1 MGRLTRSVR
10 ISSLAVAVAGLS
22 LGLAACGD
30 DDDDDDGGGGGG
42 EATLDLVIGDS
53 VPLSGDL
60 ADFGPPGD
68 KAAQIAV
75 EEVINPAIEESGAD
89 HTVELVT
96 EDNGGGADQ
105 QAAVQAARK
114 MVDSDGASCIAGAW
128 ASADTIPT
136 AESVTIPEEVV
147 LISPA
152 STSDEITGLDDDGL
166 VNRTAPPDSFQGPT
180 LSKYLVEEA
189 LGGADGTV
197 NVGARNDA
205 YGTGLAETFSAAW
218 EDAGGTL
225 GEEVIY
231 DVKLPNYD
239 SEASD
244 LTSGNPDGLVI
255 VDFPETYNK
264 VGPALVRAGFDPKST
279 FVTDGLISGDLAEGA
294 GEDAVNGLR
303 GTAPGVPDDDESAQ
317 AFDDLWNDSDIEP
330 DVERQTFDAQNF
342 DAVVLCYLAAVAAGS
357 TEGADM
363 AEVVQ
368 DISAPE
374 GDQYTWDQLPD
385 AIEALQNGDDID
397 YQGASGPID
406 MDENGDATSGVYDIY
421 EFKNGV
427 PEATDEVEV
436 APPTG

>member
-1 MGRLTRSVR
+1 MAVTGLT
-10 ISSLAVAVAGLS
+10 

-30 DDDDDDGGGGGG
+30 EDDGGSGGGGG
-42 EATLDLVIGDS
+42 EETLDLVIGDS

-75 EEVINPAIEESGAD
+75 EEVITPAIEESGAE

-136 AESVTIPEEVV
+136 AESVAIPEEVV

-152 STSDEITGLDDDGL
+152 STSDEITGLEDDGL
-166 VNRTAPPDSFQGPT
+166 VNRTAPPDSYQGPT
-180 LSKYLVEEA
+180 LADFVEDE
-189 LGGADGTV
+189 LGGAEGKVV

-205 YGTGLAETFSAAW
+205 YGTGLADTFSAAW
-218 EDAGGTL
+218 EEKGGEIGSET
-225 GEEVIY
+225 VY

-244 LTSGNPDGLVI
+244 ITGGDPDGVVI

-264 VGPALVRAGFDPKST
+264 VGPALVRAGFDPKTT
-279 FVTDGLISGDLAEGA
+279 FITDGLVSGDLAESA
-294 GEDAVNGLR
+294 GDDAVNGLR
-303 GTAPGVPDDDESAQ
+303 GTAPGVPDDDESSK
-317 AFDDLWNDSDIEP
+317 AFDDLWNESKIEP
-330 DVERQTFDAQNF
+330 DVDRQTFDAQNF
-342 DAVVLCYLAAVAAGS
+342 DAIVLCYLAAVAAGS

-363 AEVVQ
+363 AEVIQ

-374 GDQYTWDQLPD
+374 GDQYTWEELPD

-397 YQGASGPID
+397 YQGASGAID
-406 MDENGDATSGVYDIY
+406 MDENGDATAGVYDIY
-421 EFKNGV
+421 EFTDGV
-427 PEATDEVEV
+427 PEPVDEVTV
-436 APPTG
+436 AAPTG